1 MNIRWILVLPVC
13 AACSV
18 PAAAQ
23 PVPPDL
29 QHGKYIVERLGLCG
43 DCHTPHDPQGRPIA
57 SQLLQGGSI
66 GVRPLHSMP
75 FSPYAPPIA
84 GGPPGWTDDQLV
96 NFLQTGERPGKSPPL
111 PPMPAYR
118 MSQPDAAAVAAYLRS
133 LK

>member
-1 MNIRWILVLPVC
+1 MRWILALPVC
-13 AACSV
+13 AACSI

-23 PVPPDL
+23 PAPPDL
-29 QHGKYIVERLGLCG
+29 QHGQYIVERLGLCG
-43 DCHTPHDPQGRPIA
+43 DCHTPRDPQGRPIA

-66 GVRPLHSMP
+66 GFRPLHPMP

-84 GGPPGWTDDQLV
+84 GGPPGWSNDQLV
-96 NFLQTGERPGKSPPL
+96 HFLQSGERPGKSPPL

-118 MSQPDAAAVAAYLRS
+118 MSEPDAAAVAAYLRS